1 MMRGRGQ
8 TAERRRQSADG
19 RRRKSCGRMIVPF
32 LLALALGAC
41 GLPGKT
47 TLEVSPKV
55 ALTGPKVVA
64 VMGTRTELVA
74 ALEEALAEHGFTFR
88 HYQNR
93 ERLTEPVG
101 QVPMG
106 ENTAENTKYAIEV
119 IPDIF
124 DRCLGGGFLL
134 QSLRVSVIDRAT
146 NELMLR
152 STAKGRTEKC
162 APTSGTVFHD
172 IANAIDAAWQK

>member
-1 MMRGRGQ
+1 MKDCRRWKGDVGCWM
-8 TAERRRQSADG
+8 ARRRIVLQL
-19 RRRKSCGRMIVPF
+19 MIVT
-32 LLALALGAC
+32 LGAC

-47 TLEVSPKV
+47 TLEVSPKA

-74 ALEEALAEHGFTFR
+74 ALEDALAEHGFTFR

-93 ERLTEPVG
+93 ERMTEPVG
-101 QVPMG
+101 QVKMG
-106 ENTAENTKYAIEV
+106 ESTVDNTKYAIEV
-119 IPDIF
+119 TPDIF
-124 DRCLGGGFLL
+124 DRCSGGGFLL
-134 QSLRVSVIDRAT
+134 TSLRVSVIDRSS

-162 APTSGTVFHD
+162 QPTSGSVFHD
-172 IANAIDAAWQK
+172 IASAIDAVWQK

>member
-1 MMRGRGQ
+1 LREQKTDGGG
-8 TAERRRQSADG
+8 ERAGSG
-19 RRRKSCGRMIVPF
+19 VIVPLF
-32 LLALALGAC
+32 AVFVLGAC

-47 TLEVSPKV
+47 TLEVAPKA

-64 VMGTRTELVA
+64 IMGTRNEVVA
-74 ALEEALAEHGFTFR
+74 ALEDALAARGFTFR

-93 ERLTEPVG
+93 ERITAPVG
-101 QVPMG
+101 QVKMG
-106 ENTAENTKYAIEV
+106 ESVADNTKYAIEV
-119 IPDIF
+119 VPDIF

-134 QSLRVSVIDRAT
+134 TSLRVSVVDRSS

-152 STAKGRTEKC
+152 VTAKGRTEKC

-172 IANAIDAAWQK
+172 VAKAIDEAWQR